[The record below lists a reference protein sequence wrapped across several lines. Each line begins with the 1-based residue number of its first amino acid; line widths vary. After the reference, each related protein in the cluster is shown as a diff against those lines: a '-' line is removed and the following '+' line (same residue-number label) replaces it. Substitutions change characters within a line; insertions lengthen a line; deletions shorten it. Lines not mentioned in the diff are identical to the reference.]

1 MIEHTPEEIKNRL
14 FNISKSINSFA
25 MATFKYI
32 VKLEKEN
39 EQFKEYNEDLK
50 QSLDWANERE
60 SEYVNRI
67 EELKGS
73 LESLKDFING
83 GKK

>member
-1 MIEHTPEEIKNRL
+1 MTGYTPEEIKNRL
-14 FNISKSINSFA
+14 SNIGESIGLIA
-25 MATFKYI
+25 LEYI
-32 VKLEKEN
+32 IKLEKEN
-39 EQFKEYNEDLK
+39 ELFKEYNEDLK

>member
-1 MIEHTPEEIKNRL
+1 MTEHTPEEIKSRL
-14 FNISKSINSFA
+14 SDIGESIGLIA
-25 MATFKYI
+25 LEYI
-32 VKLEKEN
+32 IKLEKEN

>member
-14 FNISKSINSFA
+14 SNIGESIGLIA
-25 MATFKYI
+25 LEYI
-32 VKLEKEN
+32 IKLEKEN
-39 EQFKEYNEDLK
+39 ELFKEYNEDLK

-60 SEYVNRI
+60 TEYMNRI

>member
-1 MIEHTPEEIKNRL
+1 MTGYTPEEIKNKL
-14 FNISKSINSFA
+14 SNLNEALSLIA
-25 MATFKYI
+25 LEYI
-32 VKLEKEN
+32 IELEKEN

-60 SEYVNRI
+60 TEYVDRI

-73 LESLKDFING
+73 LESLKDYING
-83 GKK
+83 DKK

>member
-1 MIEHTPEEIKNRL
+1 MIGYTPEEIKNRL
-14 FNISKSINSFA
+14 SNIGESIGLIA
-25 MATFKYI
+25 LEYI
-32 VKLEKEN
+32 IKLEKEN
-39 EQFKEYNEDLK
+39 ELFKEYNEDLK

-60 SEYVNRI
+60 TEYMNRI

>member
-1 MIEHTPEEIKNRL
+1 MTGHTPEEIKNRL
-14 FNISKSINSFA
+14 SNLGEAIGLIA
-25 MATFKYI
+25 LEYI
-32 VKLEKEN
+32 IELEKEN

-60 SEYVNRI
+60 NEYVDRI

-73 LESLKDFING
+73 LESLNR